1 MLWAFGNGLLSHG
14 LSAMSGSPL
23 VRYSFLQTL
32 HADFVADGLRA
43 GSFSSSPEI
52 RFPSG
57 FSAISVNR
65 NEHSL
70 LFRDVGFE
78 LLSKADAIASDRF
91 LSFNLSIHRGREL
104 AISGVYL
111 AVVP

>member
-1 MLWAFGNGLLSHG
+1 M
-14 LSAMSGSPL
+14 
-23 VRYSFLQTL
+23 RYSFLQTL